1 MKPEA
6 SPGASMGA
14 SNLALV
20 GSGWH
25 PPLFREE
32 ARSLLGPIEVLH
44 PRMVSSLQSGSEL
57 SRISYAS
64 LVDEV
69 IVSTSSLC
77 IDDGEITASE
87 IAMHVG
93 EWAQSFLPEGS
104 FAVRARNLGQ
114 GVCNLSRREIE
125 AEIGARISG
134 ESRPVDLDNPDFEI
148 AVVLAGRMTHQDT
161 GKIHSRTTSSCGG

>member
-1 MKPEA
+1 
-6 SPGASMGA
+6 
-14 SNLALV
+14 
-20 GSGWH
+20 
-25 PPLFREE
+25 
-32 ARSLLGPIEVLH
+32 
-44 PRMVSSLQSGSEL
+44 MVSYLQSGSEL

-134 ESRPVDLDNPDFEI
+134 ESRPVDLDNPDFQI
-148 AVVLAGRMTHQDT
+148 AVVLAGQ
-161 GKIHSRTTSSCGG
+161 G